1 MAKYHIKKPGI
12 ISGTGDVYFTGG
24 NRWSDNYD
32 DRKIYTKKANA
43 TNQSSNP
50 SGKNGGFKNIT
61 IVTE

>member
-43 TNQSSNP
+43 ANATNQSSNP
-50 SGKNGGFKNIT
+50 SGGFKNIT